1 MGINPSGKVQGQNFS
16 SMVLRIEL
24 AGPHRS
30 NFAILDIPGTF
41 SNAINNVKKHEIAGV
56 KALATSYMRGKENMI
71 M

>member
-1 MGINPSGKVQGQNFS
+1 
-16 SMVLRIEL
+16 MVLRIEL